1 MTMIPGLSRN
11 CNKSV
16 THCRGS
22 GRNRRHAAVIGP
34 SYSSLYATKGD
45 TMINSRNF
53 LAGLLLAVSSWNV
66 SAQVE
71 VDSALPAYEPVSG
84 VSGNL
89 SSIGSDTLNNLMTL
103 WAEEFAKI
111 YPNVNIQI
119 QGAGSSTAPPA
130 LTEGTANF
138 GPMSRL
144 MRSSEIQA
152 FEERF
157 GYPPTPVGTA
167 IDTIAV
173 MVNKDNPIQC
183 LSIPEVDAVFSVGRR
198 CGHPDDITRWGGL
211 GLTGDWANRDFTIYS
226 RNAVSGTY
234 GFFKDNALCGGDFK
248 PGINEQPGSASV
260 VQGVTESLNGIGYSG
275 IGYMTSGVKAVPLRR
290 EGGGECI
297 EANADNA
304 VSGDYPLSRLL
315 YVYVNKKPDQPL
327 APLERE
333 FFRMVLSKRGQQVVV
348 RDGYIPLPAPV
359 AARIREQLGL

>member
-1 MTMIPGLSRN
+1 MMKFRQF
-11 CNKSV
+11 
-16 THCRGS
+16 
-22 GRNRRHAAVIGP
+22 A
-34 SYSSLYATKGD
+34 
-45 TMINSRNF
+45 
-53 LAGLLLAVSSWNV
+53 AGLVLAAGVAPV
-66 SAQVE
+66 GAQVE
-71 VDSALPAYEPVSG
+71 VDPNLPEYEPVSG

-103 WAEEFAKI
+103 WAEEFANI

-152 FEERF
+152 FEDRF

-173 MVNKDNPIQC
+173 IVNKDNPLAC
-183 LSIPEVDAVFSVGRR
+183 ASIPEVDAVFSVGRR
-198 CGHPDDITRWGGL
+198 CGHAEDITRWGDL
-211 GLTGDWANRDFTIYS
+211 GLKGAWGNRDFTLYS

-260 VQGVTESLNGIGYSG
+260 VQGVTESLNGIGYTG
-275 IGYMTSGVKAVPLRR
+275 IGYMTSGVKALELSR
-290 EGGGECI
+290 ETGGECV
-297 EANADNA
+297 EPNAETA
-304 VSGDYPLSRLL
+304 VTGEYPLSRML
-315 YVYVNKKPDQPL
+315 YVYVNKKPNAPL

-333 FFRMVLSKRGQQVVV
+333 FFRLVLSKRGQQVVV

-359 AARIREQLGL
+359 AERIRRQLGL

>member
-1 MTMIPGLSRN
+1 MKIRQI
-11 CNKSV
+11 V
-16 THCRGS
+16 
-22 GRNRRHAAVIGP
+22 
-34 SYSSLYATKGD
+34 
-45 TMINSRNF
+45 
-53 LAGLLLAVSSWNV
+53 AGVLLAAIHSLSF
-66 SAQVE
+66 AQVQ
-71 VDSALPAYEPVSG
+71 VDPNLPEYEPVSG

-89 SSIGSDTLNNLMTL
+89 SSIGSDSLNNLMTL

-152 FEERF
+152 FEDHF

-173 MVNKDNPIQC
+173 IVNKDNPIQC
-183 LSIPEVDAVFSVGRR
+183 MSIPQVDAIFSVSRR
-198 CGHPDDITRWGGL
+198 CGAADNIDRWGGL
-211 GLTGDWANRDFTIYS
+211 DLKGAWANRDFTIYS

-275 IGYMTSGVKAVPLRR
+275 IGYMTSSVKAVSLAK
-290 EGGGECI
+290 ETGGECV
-297 EANADNA
+297 EASADNA
-304 VSGDYPLSRLL
+304 IAGKYPLSRLL
-315 YVYVNKKPDQPL
+315 YVYVNKNPEQPL
-327 APLERE
+327 SPLERE
-333 FFRMVLSKRGQQVVV
+333 FFRLVLSKRGQEVVA
-348 RDGYIPLPAPV
+348 RDGYIPLPAQV
-359 AARIREQLGL
+359 AERIRSELGL